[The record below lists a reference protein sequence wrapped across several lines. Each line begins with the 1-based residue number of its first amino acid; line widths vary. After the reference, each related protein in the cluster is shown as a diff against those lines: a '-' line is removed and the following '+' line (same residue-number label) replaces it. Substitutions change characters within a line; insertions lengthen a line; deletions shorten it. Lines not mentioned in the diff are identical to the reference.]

1 VESVAATLGLN
12 WSGFIWQLVNFLV
25 LLVLLRL
32 VLYKPVLKILDDRAR
47 RVRESMEQ
55 ADTVRHQAE
64 QAEADRQ
71 ALLAESRQQAQE
83 IRNRADADAKRM
95 IADAE
100 ARADERANRI
110 LEQAQASIEASRVQM
125 LSEVR
130 SQIGDLV
137 ATGVERVTR
146 GAVDDQVNRTL
157 VQQFLSSD
165 ASNGAA
171 GAPRG

>member
-1 VESVAATLGLN
+1 APRSALTG
-12 WSGFIWQLVNFLV
+12 SGSICHLYTFLV
-25 LLVLLRL
+25 LLLLLRL
-32 VLYKPVLKILDDRAR
+32 VLYKPVLKMLDDRAR

-55 ADTVRHQAE
+55 AETVRHQAE

-100 ARADERANRI
+100 PRAGERANRI
-110 LEQAQASIEASRVQM
+110 LEQAEASIEASRVQM
-125 LSEVR
+125 LAEVR

-146 GAVDDQVNRTL
+146 GAVDDHVNRTL

-165 ASNGAA
+165 AANGAA
-171 GAPRG
+171 GPPRG

>member
-1 VESVAATLGLN
+1 MESVAATLGLN
-12 WSGFIWQLVNFLV
+12 WSGFIWQLINFLV

-32 VLYKPVLKILDDRAR
+32 VLYKPVLKMLDDRAR

-55 ADTVRHQAE
+55 AETVRRQAE

-83 IRNRADADAKRM
+83 IRNRADADAKRLV
-95 IADAE
+95 AEAE
-100 ARADERANRI
+100 ARAQEQANRI
-110 LEQAQASIEASRVQM
+110 LAQAETSIEASRIQM

-130 SQIGDLV
+130 AQIGDLV
-137 ATGVERVTR
+137 AIGVDRVTR
-146 GAVDDQVNRTL
+146 GALDGQAQRAL

-165 ASNGAA
+165 AANGAA
-171 GAPRG
+171 GPARG